1 MKQIKENAKTK
12 MEKSINV
19 MLSDFAGIR
28 AGRAN
33 PSVLNK
39 VQVEYYGAMTPVTQ
53 MAAVSVAEARVL
65 VIQPW
70 DKSTL
75 KPIEKAIQASDIG
88 INPQNDG
95 SVIRLTFPQL
105 TEDRRKELVKD
116 IKKMGEEC
124 KVAIRSIRRDAMEKF
139 MAKNEKISLGENV
152 SVPVH
157 VGVIMDG
164 NGRWAKKRGMP
175 RKFGHREG
183 AKTFRAI
190 TRHAKALGIQYITYY
205 AFSTENWKRPKDEV
219 DAIMDLFEKYL
230 DEVRDF
236 IEENIRVRFIGD
248 RTRLSENLQKKMAAV
263 EEDSKDFDSMTL
275 VLAINYG
282 GRDEICHAAKVLA
295 QQVKEGKLE
304 PEDITMDMIEK
315 NLYTEEIPPVDLVIR
330 PSGEQRL
337 SNFMIWQ
344 AAYAEFYYT
353 NILWPDFKGSD
364 LDKAVIAY
372 SERNRRF
379 GGV

>member
-1 MKQIKENAKTK
+1 
-12 MEKSINV
+12 
-19 MLSDFAGIR
+19 
-28 AGRAN
+28 
-33 PSVLNK
+33 
-39 VQVEYYGAMTPVTQ
+39 
-53 MAAVSVAEARVL
+53 
-65 VIQPW
+65 
-70 DKSTL
+70 
-75 KPIEKAIQASDIG
+75 
-88 INPQNDG
+88 
-95 SVIRLTFPQL
+95 
-105 TEDRRKELVKD
+105 
-116 IKKMGEEC
+116 
-124 KVAIRSIRRDAMEKF
+124 

-236 IEENIRVRFIGD
+236 IEENI
-248 RTRLSENLQKKMAAV
+248 MASV

-282 GRDEICHAAKVLA
+282 GRDEICHAAKTLA

-304 PEDITMDMIEK
+304 PEDITMDMIER